1 MKRVIFIIL
10 LINVVSA
17 NCLGDANLD
26 NSIDN
31 EDVIM
36 MVQHILHM
44 DTMDSVSLQNADMDG
59 NSYVDIYDLSRVV
72 DIIIYSL
79 FEDCNG
85 FTPIDLSLDWEIEQD
100 VSYFD
105 SELLNEII
113 NEDIGQM
120 QSIKGIIVIHR
131 GKIVAEEYFNN
142 SFMSETYNIWSVTKS
157 YISTLIGQAIDYG
170 YIENQYISLNNIFID
185 NAYTNQVTIEHLLTM
200 SSGWPENWAY
210 MFIPSPLNTLI
221 NTSLI
226 WTPGTNWL
234 YNNAACHLNSHVINQ
249 LTEMSPNTFASE
261 NLFPELGITNPY
273 WADDQDNV
281 HNGSYDL
288 HLTLRQMVKL
298 GQLYLQGGYSL
309 DDEILSTEWINEAT
323 SSHINDWYGYLWW
336 LPGIG
341 YLAVGL
347 GGQYIAVVPELDLVI
362 GTHSTTQS
370 TDAYTDQLLS
380 YIYNQIIPIFDF
392 EGRVDDRTLFLE
404 HIHDD

>member
-200 SSGWPENWAY
+200 SSGWPEN
-210 MFIPSPLNTLI
+210 
-221 NTSLI
+221 
-226 WTPGTNWL
+226 
-234 YNNAACHLNSHVINQ
+234 
-249 LTEMSPNTFASE
+249 
-261 NLFPELGITNPY
+261 
-273 WADDQDNV
+273 
-281 HNGSYDL
+281 
-288 HLTLRQMVKL
+288 
-298 GQLYLQGGYSL
+298 
-309 DDEILSTEWINEAT
+309 
-323 SSHINDWYGYLWW
+323 
-336 LPGIG
+336 
-341 YLAVGL
+341 
-347 GGQYIAVVPELDLVI
+347 
-362 GTHSTTQS
+362 
-370 TDAYTDQLLS
+370 
-380 YIYNQIIPIFDF
+380 
-392 EGRVDDRTLFLE
+392 
-404 HIHDD
+404 

>member
-17 NCLGDANLD
+17 NCLGDVNLD

-131 GKIVAEEYFNN
+131 GKIV
-142 SFMSETYNIWSVTKS
+142 SE
-157 YISTLIGQAIDYG
+157 
-170 YIENQYISLNNIFID
+170 
-185 NAYTNQVTIEHLLTM
+185 
-200 SSGWPENWAY
+200 
-210 MFIPSPLNTLI
+210 
-221 NTSLI
+221 
-226 WTPGTNWL
+226 
-234 YNNAACHLNSHVINQ
+234 
-249 LTEMSPNTFASE
+249 
-261 NLFPELGITNPY
+261 
-273 WADDQDNV
+273 
-281 HNGSYDL
+281 
-288 HLTLRQMVKL
+288 
-298 GQLYLQGGYSL
+298 
-309 DDEILSTEWINEAT
+309 
-323 SSHINDWYGYLWW
+323 
-336 LPGIG
+336 
-341 YLAVGL
+341 
-347 GGQYIAVVPELDLVI
+347 
-362 GTHSTTQS
+362 
-370 TDAYTDQLLS
+370 
-380 YIYNQIIPIFDF
+380 
-392 EGRVDDRTLFLE
+392 
-404 HIHDD
+404 

>member
-185 NAYTNQVTIEHLLTM
+185 NYSYE
-200 SSGWPENWAY
+200 
-210 MFIPSPLNTLI
+210 
-221 NTSLI
+221 
-226 WTPGTNWL
+226 L
-234 YNNAACHLNSHVINQ
+234 Y
-249 LTEMSPNTFASE
+249 
-261 NLFPELGITNPY
+261 Y
-273 WADDQDNV
+273 
-281 HNGSYDL
+281 
-288 HLTLRQMVKL
+288 
-298 GQLYLQGGYSL
+298 
-309 DDEILSTEWINEAT
+309 
-323 SSHINDWYGYLWW
+323 
-336 LPGIG
+336 
-341 YLAVGL
+341 
-347 GGQYIAVVPELDLVI
+347 
-362 GTHSTTQS
+362 
-370 TDAYTDQLLS
+370 
-380 YIYNQIIPIFDF
+380 
-392 EGRVDDRTLFLE
+392 
-404 HIHDD
+404 

>member
-1 MKRVIFIIL
+1 MKKVIFIIL

-261 NLFPELGITNPY
+261 NLFPEIGITNPY

>member
-1 MKRVIFIIL
+1 MKIVIFIIL

-17 NCLGDANLD
+17 NCLGDVNLD

-170 YIENQYISLNNIFID
+170 YIENLLDNNKSAEQHIEECISKID
-185 NAYTNQVTIEHLLTM
+185 KE
-200 SSGWPENWAY
+200 
-210 MFIPSPLNTLI
+210 
-221 NTSLI
+221 
-226 WTPGTNWL
+226 
-234 YNNAACHLNSHVINQ
+234 
-249 LTEMSPNTFASE
+249 
-261 NLFPELGITNPY
+261 
-273 WADDQDNV
+273 
-281 HNGSYDL
+281 
-288 HLTLRQMVKL
+288 K
-298 GQLYLQGGYSL
+298 
-309 DDEILSTEWINEAT
+309 
-323 SSHINDWYGYLWW
+323 
-336 LPGIG
+336 
-341 YLAVGL
+341 
-347 GGQYIAVVPELDLVI
+347 
-362 GTHSTTQS
+362 
-370 TDAYTDQLLS
+370 
-380 YIYNQIIPIFDF
+380 
-392 EGRVDDRTLFLE
+392 
-404 HIHDD
+404 

>member
-170 YIENQYISLNNIFID
+170 YIENQYISLNNICLL
-185 NAYTNQVTIEHLLTM
+185 YT
-200 SSGWPENWAY
+200 SD
-210 MFIPSPLNTLI
+210 
-221 NTSLI
+221 
-226 WTPGTNWL
+226 
-234 YNNAACHLNSHVINQ
+234 AA
-249 LTEMSPNTFASE
+249 
-261 NLFPELGITNPY
+261 
-273 WADDQDNV
+273 
-281 HNGSYDL
+281 
-288 HLTLRQMVKL
+288 
-298 GQLYLQGGYSL
+298 
-309 DDEILSTEWINEAT
+309 DE
-323 SSHINDWYGYLWW
+323 
-336 LPGIG
+336 
-341 YLAVGL
+341 
-347 GGQYIAVVPELDLVI
+347 
-362 GTHSTTQS
+362 
-370 TDAYTDQLLS
+370 
-380 YIYNQIIPIFDF
+380 
-392 EGRVDDRTLFLE
+392 
-404 HIHDD
+404 